1 MELRDIPLSL
11 LNKAVEL
18 KRKWSSLYCLK
29 VGEMCFLVRLLTKGE
44 FIFFL
49 GIRQYMLGVDDDF
62 VFNNCVL
69 YPELKTD
76 ELDNLKAGII
86 PSVVEAVIELSGFSS
101 PEMVQE
107 LIKENRSFM
116 ELADNQIVATL
127 CKAFPQLDPEKID
140 NFDIQKI
147 AHYLALAEQILGVSL
162 EFKIE
167 QDKQNTNKLPVDFT
181 ADNRKLKDQGFFG
194 NSDPR
199 KKEVKPS
206 KKPKP

>member
-1 MELRDIPLSL
+1 
-11 LNKAVEL
+11 
-18 KRKWSSLYCLK
+18 
-29 VGEMCFLVRLLTKGE
+29 
-44 FIFFL
+44 
-49 GIRQYMLGVDDDF
+49 MLGMEDDF

-69 YPELKTD
+69 YPEFLPE
-76 ELDNLKAGII
+76 ELDNLNAGIV
-86 PSVVEAVIELSGFSS
+86 PSVIEAVIELSGFSS

-107 LIKENRSFM
+107 LIKENRTFM

-140 NFDIQKI
+140 DFDIQKI
-147 AHYLALAEQILGVSL
+147 THYLALAEQILGVSL

-167 QDKQNTNKLPVDFT
+167 QDKQNTNKSPVDFT
-181 ADNRKLKDQGFFG
+181 ADNKKLKDQGFLG

-199 KKEVKPS
+199 KHGIKPQ